1 MVAASQPYLTMKF
14 VMDYVTK
21 GHLSCETESNGS
33 CKSVADDM
41 CTYMNNCNDNGS
53 CNIDGKCECNK
64 GSYGPDCSAT
74 ANSLSTAGKAYSVT
88 GKRWSYFLLPATGD
102 YSVRIEATRNV
113 SVYLRKGLT
122 DLPDSVNFDAV
133 IKKEKSIELT

>member
-41 CTYMNNCNDNGS
+41 CTYMNDCNDNGS
-53 CNIDGKCECNK
+53 CNEDGKCECNE

-74 ANSLSTAGKAYSVT
+74 VSSISTAG
-88 GKRWSYFLLPATGD
+88 
-102 YSVRIEATRNV
+102 
-113 SVYLRKGLT
+113 
-122 DLPDSVNFDAV
+122 
-133 IKKEKSIELT
+133 